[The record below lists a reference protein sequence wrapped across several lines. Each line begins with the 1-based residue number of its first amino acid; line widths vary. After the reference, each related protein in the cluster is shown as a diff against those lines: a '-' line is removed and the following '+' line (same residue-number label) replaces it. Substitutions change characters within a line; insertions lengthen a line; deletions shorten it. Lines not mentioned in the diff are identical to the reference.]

1 MKEEKVEFEE
11 IQETEGKNEKKWNDM
26 TGMQKF
32 LYVLRIVLGIL
43 ALGGAF
49 AGGWASRGK
58 VERSRAAKRDNS
70 SERKVNVQQP
80 GMRPKTSTSER
91 TSFMN
96 SGSANRSVDQLTL

>member
-1 MKEEKVEFEE
+1 MKEREVEFEE
-11 IQETEGKNEKKWNDM
+11 IQTEEKNEKKWSDM

-58 VERSRAAKRDNS
+58 VERSRAAKRDS
-70 SERKVNVQQP
+70 SSDRKMNVQQP
-80 GMRPKTSTSER
+80 GMRPKTSTSEGR

>member
-1 MKEEKVEFEE
+1 MKEKEVEFEE
-11 IQETEGKNEKKWNDM
+11 IQTEEKNEKKWSDM

-32 LYVLRIVLGIL
+32 LYVLKIVLSVL

-58 VERSRAAKRDNS
+58 VEKSRAAKRDS
-70 SERKVNVQQP
+70 SPERKVNVQQP

>member
-1 MKEEKVEFEE
+1 MKEKEVEFEE
-11 IQETEGKNEKKWNDM
+11 IQTEEKNEKKWSDM
-26 TGMQKF
+26 TGMQRF
-32 LYVLRIVLGIL
+32 LYVLKIVLSIL

-58 VERSRAAKRDNS
+58 VEKSRAAKRDS
-70 SERKVNVQQP
+70 SPERKVNVQQP

>member
-1 MKEEKVEFEE
+1 MKEKEVEFEE
-11 IQETEGKNEKKWNDM
+11 IQTEEKNEKKWSDM
-26 TGMQKF
+26 TGMQRF
-32 LYVLRIVLGIL
+32 LYVLKIVLSVL

-58 VERSRAAKRDNS
+58 VEKSRAAKRDS
-70 SERKVNVQQP
+70 SPERKVNVQQP